1 MRSSD
6 WSSDVCSSDLAS
18 LLIGGDVQYLFDAPT
33 GASELNLRDRIEMRI
48 DGNRILGTGPLP
60 TDSARVLSAE
70 LAGTLGS
77 FHFQGEYFDL
87 NVETT
92 PANGTS
98 LDFSGYYIQG
108 GHILTSETLR
118 YPQSPR
124 PSGS

>member
-60 TDSARVLSAE
+60 IDSARVLSAE

-77 FHFQGEYFDL
+77 FHFQGEYFDF
-87 NVETT
+87 NVEPT
-92 PANGTS
+92 PGNG
-98 LDFSGYYIQG
+98 
-108 GHILTSETLR
+108 
-118 YPQSPR
+118 PR
-124 PSGS
+124 NRKSTRLNSSH